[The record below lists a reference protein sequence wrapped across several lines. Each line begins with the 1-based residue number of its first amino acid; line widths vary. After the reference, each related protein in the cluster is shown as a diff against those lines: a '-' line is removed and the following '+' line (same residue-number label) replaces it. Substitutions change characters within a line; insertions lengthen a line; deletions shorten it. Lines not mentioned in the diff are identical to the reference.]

1 MDNTSNN
8 RFILLCYNVNGTKKY
23 YLTLVDY
30 VNIFSN
36 VNITNTKN
44 GIQIINM
51 PGQPPSQDDKNFIIV
66 TSGQPPD
73 DDSGN
78 NAIRIPII
86 PVSAESD
93 VDNILSL
100 ARFMLLQFKRFSQ
113 SIDIDDNELRR
124 MINDVIDVVKQQKG
138 GRRHRRSS
146 SARRGT
152 KKRASSRRQRHSRR
166 RRAH

>member
-8 RFILLCYNVNGTKKY
+8 PFLLLHFHDNGTDKFF
-23 YLTLVDY
+23 LTLEDY
-30 VNIFSN
+30 VDRFSN
-36 VNITNTKN
+36 VNITNTEN

-51 PGQPPSQDDKNFIIV
+51 PGQPPSQHEKKFIIV
-66 TSGQPPD
+66 TSDYPPPD
-73 DDSGN
+73 DDAGV
-78 NAIRIPII
+78 IPII
-86 PVSAESD
+86 PVSDESQ
-93 VDNILSL
+93 VYNILSL

-124 MINDVIDVVKQQKG
+124 MINDVIDVVKPQKG